1 MYNLTRQEA
10 ADLLKM
16 STRNVDRYIK
26 SGKLRHKKEG
36 KTILVNTD
44 DINKMLGGG
53 KVNQEI
59 IVKSKEIKE
68 EKEITSKDIAVKTE
82 NSRQVDF
89 IYTDLKKIIE
99 EKDRKIENLTY
110 TLAKVEENLKNS
122 ITMVEFKKS
131 QFLLEQS
138 RESLEKD
145 LEMEKKK
152 NNELEVKIKKEN
164 KMSMIFVSVAI
175 IALILLVIV
184 WFIKV

>member
-10 ADLLKM
+10 SLLLKM
-16 STRNVDRYIK
+16 STRNIDRYIK
-26 SGKLRHKKEG
+26 SGKIRHKKEW
-36 KTILVNTD
+36 KIILVNSD
-44 DINKMLGGG
+44 DINKMLWWS
-53 KVNQEI
+53 KINQEI
-59 IVKSKEIKE
+59 IVWKKEIKE
-68 EKEITSKDIAVKTE
+68 ETSKDILVKSE
-82 NSRQVDF
+82 SSKVDF
-89 IYTDLKKIIE
+89 IYNDLKKIIE
-99 EKDRKIENLTY
+99 DKDKKIENLTY

-152 NNELEVKIKKEN
+152 NEDLEVKIKKEN
-164 KMSMIFVSVAI
+164 KMSMIFISVSI
-175 IALILLVIV
+175 ISIILLFVV

>member
-1 MYNLTRQEA
+1 
-10 ADLLKM
+10 
-16 STRNVDRYIK
+16 V
-26 SGKLRHKKEG
+26 
-36 KTILVNTD
+36 
-44 DINKMLGGG
+44 
-53 KVNQEI
+53 
-59 IVKSKEIKE
+59 
-68 EKEITSKDIAVKTE
+68 VKTE

-110 TLAKVEENLKNS
+110 AIAKVEENLKNS

>member
-16 STRNVDRYIK
+16 STRNIDRYIK
-26 SGKLRHKKEG
+26 SGKIRHKKEG
-36 KTILVNTD
+36 KTILVNSD
-44 DINKMLGGG
+44 DVNKMLWGN
-53 KVNQEI
+53 KINQEI
-59 IVKSKEIKE
+59 IVNKKE
-68 EKEITSKDIAVKTE
+68 EKEESSKDIVVKTE

-152 NNELEVKIKKEN
+152 NGELEVKIKKEN

>member
-16 STRNVDRYIK
+16 STRNIDRYIK
-26 SGKLRHKKEG
+26 SGKIRHKKEG
-36 KTILVNTD
+36 KTILVNSD
-44 DINKMLGGG
+44 DVNKMLWWN
-53 KVNQEI
+53 KINQEI
-59 IVKSKEIKE
+59 IVNKKEVKE
-68 EKEITSKDIAVKTE
+68 ETSKDIVVKTE

-110 TLAKVEENLKNS
+110 TIAKVEENLKNS

-152 NNELEVKIKKEN
+152 NEELEVKIKKEN

-175 IALILLVIV
+175 VALILLVIV